1 MAYALRVGSSGI
13 DVKKMQY
20 YLNQIL
26 GAPNL
31 KPLVEDGVYGQATE
45 FAVAVF
51 QYLHQLSV
59 DGVLG
64 SNTWNRIVTEF
75 KNLSAPAPETNK
87 TSRTLSVGSVGLG
100 VQKFQEYLNQ
110 IIAPIP
116 LLSTDAFILAPAC
129 TKSCSTRGEQFSA
142 MALNSTGYL
151 PLYFDRECRAE

>member
-75 KNLSAPAPETNK
+75 KNLSVPAPETNK
-87 TSRTLSVGSVGLG
+87 TSRTLGVGSVGLG

-116 LLSTDAFILAPAC
+116 LLNTDGNFGQN
-129 TKSCSTRGEQFSA
+129 TRRAVQTFQ
-142 MALNSTGYL
+142 ALNGLNADGVIGTNTW
-151 PLYFDRECRAE
+151 DRVIQQL